1 MHWTL
6 ARTLRWLNQET
17 RLVWMLSRMPS
28 EASGPTGLH
37 TSAEKSRMIM
47 KHISWLK
54 YSCPATKQTLKRWE
68 KIVLQGRL
76 NRGGLKIKVKL
87 AENNWSQAHI
97 RNASAKVFCLH
108 FNNEVNQLT
117 TKMLWCQ
124 KQNSYFYSSCLC
136 SRFLWLSLLNQS
148 SCASLCLNVPTSV
161 CANFRAVWL

>member
-1 MHWTL
+1 
-6 ARTLRWLNQET
+6 
-17 RLVWMLSRMPS
+17 MLSRMPS

-117 TKMLWCQ
+117 TRCFDVRNKILI
-124 KQNSYFYSSCLC
+124 FT
-136 SRFLWLSLLNQS
+136 
-148 SCASLCLNVPTSV
+148 PPV
-161 CANFRAVWL
+161 CALDFCDCPC